1 MWPMKKVIWWV
12 TLTLLV
18 CAFLLST
25 GYTINFHYINLE
37 KVLQLQDDIFESPE
51 EKWQGIDIQGS
62 DLRIYAKDLE
72 TGHRVFALLSGIS
85 ICSASAIAVFVS
97 VSYFV
102 ERRRAHNQ
110 RIDADAQ

>member
-1 MWPMKKVIWWV
+1 MWPMTRVIWWV

-18 CAFLLST
+18 CAFLFST
-25 GYTINFHYINLE
+25 AYTINFYYIHLG

-85 ICSASAIAVFVS
+85 ICLASAIAVFLCL
-97 VSYFV
+97 SYCV
-102 ERRRAHNQ
+102 ERRRTHNR
-110 RIDADAQ
+110 RINSDAQ